1 MAKVNGLGI
10 TSEKWREL
18 RKAADEQDRRE
29 QGRSRVEPHWTKE
42 KFETHFGVDPEPEEV
57 NMATTLAK
65 AEVPEAVIVAEII
78 HSGDK
83 LILPE
88 SCSLKQAKNLI
99 ERRMDYEQETVE
111 LSRVFDVFPWDGAHA
126 FAEVLTAKYGW
137 APAEA
142 TPSFWGDIP
151 PKMVGIDI
159 DYNRTTQVPW
169 GRFSLPNVE
178 GALATG
184 VSTKDGRLVFQLS
197 GTVKRAYEKE
207 VLSLFDSLGV
217 YLKTGSIYRGKAIR
231 IRFRD
236 DDGDKLQMPEPKF
249 MNTEDVDET
258 QLVYSREVYN
268 SIDTNLFTPI
278 KRVRELRANGIP
290 VKRGVLLGGVFGTGK
305 TLAAKVASKYAVQT
319 GVTFIYVTRAD
330 ELADAINFARQYQ
343 DPACV
348 VFCEDIDRVM
358 DGERDME
365 MDDILNI
372 IDGIDTKSANIIT
385 VLTTNNMNGINA
397 AMLRPGRLDS
407 VIDVK
412 APDAEAVQRLL
423 RVYGGSTIDPGADLT
438 RVGMILDGA
447 IPAVIAEVVKRAKL
461 SQLRLNEPGVAVSMI
476 TAEALEDSAESMAM
490 QMDLLYANSRP
501 EAIKPDVEQSLVA
514 LVDRTV
520 RAALEDV
527 SDKIEALDLD
537 D

>member
-1 MAKVNGLGI
+1 MSDIKNKEGR
-10 TSEKWREL
+10 TSKQWREL
-18 RKAADEQDRRE
+18 WRRANSTE
-29 QGRSRVEPHWTKE
+29 ENSRYWNKE
-42 KFETHFGVDPEPEEV
+42 RFELHFGVDPEPEEDV
-57 NMATTLAK
+57 SNTLAK
-65 AEVPEAVIVAEII
+65 AEVPEAVIVAEIV

-83 LILPE
+83 MILPE
-88 SCSLKQAKNLI
+88 SCSLKQALNLI
-99 ERRMDYEQETVE
+99 ERRMAYEQETVS
-111 LSRVFDVFPWDGAHA
+111 LSQTFDVFPWDGAHA

-142 TPSFWGDIP
+142 TPGFWGDTP
-151 PKMVGIDI
+151 PKLISIDI
-159 DYNRTTQVPW
+159 DFDRVTKVPW
-169 GRFSLPNVE
+169 GQFSLPNVE
-178 GALATG
+178 GMLATG
-184 VSTKDGRLVFQLS
+184 VDMKDGRYVFQLA
-197 GTVKRAYEKE
+197 GTVKRAYEAE
-207 VLSLFDSLGV
+207 VSGLFNDLRT

-231 IRFRD
+231 IRFND
-236 DDGDKLQMPEPKF
+236 DEGAKLKMPEPKF
-249 MNTEDVDET
+249 MNTNDVDES
-258 QLVYSREVYN
+258 QLVYSREVHN
-268 SIDTNLFTPI
+268 AIDTNLFTPI

-358 DGERDME
+358 DGERDMQ

-372 IDGIDTKSANIIT
+372 IDGIDTKNANIIT
-385 VLTTNNMNGINA
+385 VLTTNNMQGINA

-423 RVYGGSTIDPGADLT
+423 RVYGGDAIDPAADLS
-438 RVGMILDGA
+438 RVGMLLDGA

-461 SQLRLNEPGVAVSMI
+461 HQLRLNPAGTLVSMI
-476 TAEALEDSAESMAM
+476 SAEALEDSAESMAM
-490 QMDLLYANSRP
+490 QMDLLYTNGRP
-501 EAIKPDVEQSLVA
+501 DAAKPELEQALTT
-514 LVDRTV
+514 LVDTAV
-520 RAALEDV
+520 RAAFE
-527 SDKIEALDLD
+527 KAGLDNVGTDLAAIAD
-537 D
+537 CVK